1 MRIHFNIIVLVAF
14 IVSCNSSTNKKP
26 TAEQKKADLD
36 SLRALK
42 LKTLK
47 EAAGAD
53 KDLLM
58 KLDSGYGY
66 YVSTY
71 AADSLVPLMYFER
84 AKLNLQYLQSAQASI
99 PYFSYVVDS
108 FPNHEKAEESLYF
121 LGIIHE
127 TLLKKPT
134 VALKYFK
141 VYLEKYPEGEH
152 SSYLRLY
159 IERMHPY
166 IGDID
171 ATKKQE

>member
-1 MRIHFNIIVLVAF
+1 MRIHLILAVLVTIF
-14 IVSCNSSTNKKP
+14 VSCNNSDNKKP

-42 LKTLK
+42 LRTLK
-47 EAAGAD
+47 DAAGAN

-71 AADSLVPLMYFER
+71 AEDSLVPLMYFER
-84 AKLNLQYLQSAQASI
+84 AKLNLQYLQNAQSSI

-108 FPNHEKAEESLYF
+108 FPSHEKAEESLYF

-127 TLLKKPT
+127 TVLKKPT
-134 VALKYFK
+134 IALKYFK
-141 VYLEKYPEGEH
+141 AYLEKYPEGEH

-171 ATKKQE
+171 ATKKQ